1 MELNMNKEGI
11 SLGLKMFVDAFY
23 SVCRM
28 VECSLSMCKKVV
40 S

>member
-11 SLGLKMFVDAFY
+11 SLGLKMFVNAFY

-28 VECSLSMCKKVV
+28 GWV
-40 S
+40 